1 MSEKKRPYSDELA
14 ERMAN
19 YARARAAI
27 VKGWEASKRDIES
40 AVKNLNS
47 MVKLVLDMDDAA
59 DEVLRQISDEY
70 RVPRR
75 GLKKF
80 RAWKR
85 DSLAAGP
92 GEGTSEAS
100 LETSSHRASG
110 DSAESQPDSDRPR

>member
-47 MVKLVLDMDDAA
+47 MVKLVLDMDDVNLARHP
-59 DEVLRQISDEY
+59 DMDST
-70 RVPRR
+70 
-75 GLKKF
+75 GL
-80 RAWKR
+80 
-85 DSLAAGP
+85 
-92 GEGTSEAS
+92 
-100 LETSSHRASG
+100 
-110 DSAESQPDSDRPR
+110 